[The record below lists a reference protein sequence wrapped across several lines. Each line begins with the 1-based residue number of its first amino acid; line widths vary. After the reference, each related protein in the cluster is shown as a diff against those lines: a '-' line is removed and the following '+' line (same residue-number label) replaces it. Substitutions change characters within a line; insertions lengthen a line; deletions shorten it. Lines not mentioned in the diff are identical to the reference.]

1 MRKESPMRELIAK
14 YIPRADDAQAEKFIR
29 YFELLVLWNQKMNL
43 TAITEPEEVVA
54 KHFADSLLP
63 ADLIPLNARCI
74 DVGTGAG
81 FPGVPLL
88 IMRPDLHMTLL
99 DSLAKRLT
107 FLEELLPELGI
118 ARVPLL
124 HARAEDAG
132 RDNGLRGKFDIAL
145 TRAVAS
151 APALLEWTI
160 PLLKVG
166 GASLMYKGPKAEEE
180 LASCVRAE
188 TLLRCTAQLK
198 RFPAPW
204 GERLVIEA
212 RKTAPTPGAYPRKA
226 GTATKD
232 PL

>member
-1 MRKESPMRELIAK
+1 MRELIAK

-107 FLEELLPELGI
+107 FLEELMPELGI

-180 LASCVRAE
+180 LASCARAE

>member
-1 MRKESPMRELIAK
+1 MRELIAK

>member
-1 MRKESPMRELIAK
+1 MRELIAK

-107 FLEELLPELGI
+107 FLEELLPELGV